1 MEHPKDIGDRSALAI
16 AIALQGIGYAV
27 YLPFGENTRADF
39 VIDDGTRLAR
49 VQCKTGRLR
58 NGVVHFKTC
67 SSYAHHSNPA
77 SVAQDYIGQVDYF
90 AVYCPETSG
99 IYLLPIDEV
108 PVRWNGSLRV
118 TEARNG
124 QRLRI
129 KYARDY
135 EIGRVT
141 CTRPIP
147 YSDLGRVDEGVG

>member
-99 IYLLPIDEV
+99 IYLLPIDE
-108 PVRWNGSLRV
+108 
-118 TEARNG
+118 ARNG

-135 EIGRVT
+135 GIGRVT

>member
-16 AIALQGIGYAV
+16 AIALQGIGHAV

-58 NGVVHFKTC
+58 NGVVQFKTC

-77 SVAQDYIGQVDYF
+77 SVARDYLGQIEYF
-90 AVYCPETSG
+90 AVYCPETGG
-99 IYLLPIDEV
+99 IYLILIEDIPLK
-108 PVRWNGSLRV
+108 WAGCLRV

-124 QRLRI
+124 QKLRI
-129 KYARDY
+129 RYAKDY

-141 CTRPIP
+141 VHAP
-147 YSDLGRVDEGVG
+147 DL

>member
-16 AIALQGIGYAV
+16 AIALQDIGHAV

-58 NGVVHFKTC
+58 NGVVQFKTC

-77 SVAQDYIGQVDYF
+77 SVARDYLGQIEYF
-90 AVYCPETSG
+90 AVYCPETGG
-99 IYLLPIDEV
+99 IYLIPIEDI
-108 PVRWNGSLRV
+108 PLKWAGCLRV

-124 QRLRI
+124 QKLRI
-129 KYARDY
+129 RYAKDY

-141 CTRPIP
+141 VHAP
-147 YSDLGRVDEGVG
+147 DL

>member
-1 MEHPKDIGDRSALAI
+1 MEHPKDIGDRSVLAI
-16 AIALQGIGYAV
+16 ALALQSAGDAV
-27 YLPFGENTRADF
+27 FLPFGENTRADF

-49 VQCKTGRLR
+49 VQCKTGR

-77 SVAQDYIGQVDYF
+77 SVARDYIGQVEYF

-99 IYLLPIDEV
+99 IYLIPIDEV

-129 KYARDY
+129 KYASDY

-147 YSDLGRVDEGVG
+147 DSGLRRVDERFR

>member
-16 AIALQGIGYAV
+16 AIALQDIGHAV

-39 VIDDGTRLAR
+39 VIDDGTRLSR

-58 NGVVHFKTC
+58 NGVVQFKTC
-67 SSYAHHSNPA
+67 SSYAHHTNPA
-77 SVAQDYIGQVDYF
+77 SVARDYLGQVDHF

-99 IYLLPIDEV
+99 VYLIPIEDI
-108 PVRWNGSLRV
+108 PLKWSGCLRV

-124 QRLRI
+124 QKRRI
-129 KYARDY
+129 RYARDY

-141 CTRPIP
+141 FTRPIP
-147 YSDLGRVDEGVG
+147 ESDLGRVDERVG

>member
-16 AIALQGIGYAV
+16 AIALQGIGHAV

-58 NGVVHFKTC
+58 DGVVQFKTC

-77 SVAQDYIGQVDYF
+77 SVARDYLGQIEYF
-90 AVYCPETSG
+90 AVYCPETGG
-99 IYLLPIDEV
+99 IYLIPIEDI
-108 PVRWNGSLRV
+108 PLKWAGCLRV

-124 QRLRI
+124 QKLRI
-129 KYARDY
+129 RYAKDY

-141 CTRPIP
+141 VHAP
-147 YSDLGRVDEGVG
+147 DL

>member
-16 AIALQGIGYAV
+16 AIALQGIGHAV

-39 VIDDGTRLAR
+39 VIADGTRLAR

-58 NGVVHFKTC
+58 NGVVQFKTC

-77 SVAQDYIGQVDYF
+77 SVARDYLGQIEYF
-90 AVYCPETSG
+90 AVYCPETGG
-99 IYLLPIDEV
+99 IYLIPIEDI
-108 PVRWNGSLRV
+108 PLKWAGCLRV

-124 QRLRI
+124 QKLRI
-129 KYARDY
+129 RYAKDY

-141 CTRPIP
+141 VHAP
-147 YSDLGRVDEGVG
+147 DL